1 MVGVLV
7 PMMVEGGRGDRRL
20 NQPPTARK
28 TSCSYVKPLLKK
40 NSRSRLKSFQV
51 SIQVEG
57 QEEPARPQLLKK
69 GSTTKLVLPW
79 CHQVQQQVQPVG
91 RQSWVSRP
99 SNTFN
104 TSNTSNTSLASLPSD
119 TSLPFTNGFSQ
130 FHQEALLEHNIHR
143 ARHGVKLLELR
154 MELCCAAQEYA
165 EELAASGQFQH
176 SGDSRFGENLYWA
189 WNSVPGW
196 RPGGGE
202 AVSSWYSEGAVYD
215 YSREPPTDTPAG
227 HFTQLV
233 WSGSSAMG
241 VGLAP
246 DTSRPGKWIV
256 VVKYDPPGNWLGR
269 YRANVLPP
277 VAGAVL

>member
-1 MVGVLV
+1 MVGVMV
-7 PMMVEGGRGDRRL
+7 PMMVEGGRGDRRI
-20 NQPPTARK
+20 NQPTTARK

-69 GSTTKLVLPW
+69 GSTSKLVLPW
-79 CHQVQQQVQPVG
+79 CHQVQQQVQPIG

-104 TSNTSNTSLASLPSD
+104 TFNTSNTSLPS
-119 TSLPFTNGFSQ
+119 SLPFTNGFSQ
-130 FHQEALLEHNIHR
+130 FHQEALLEHNVHR

-165 EELAASGQFQH
+165 EELAASGHFQH
-176 SGDSRFGENLYWA
+176 SADDRFGENLYWA

-196 RPGGGE
+196 RPGGAE

-277 VAGAVL
+277 VPGAVV